1 MNFLLFLLIIL
12 SFYTFDFQKIF
23 FLSFIFGLL
32 LDFIFGNFLGT
43 TSLLL
48 LIICFLVYLYRRK
61 FSSSHLLFQLV
72 FILFI
77 NTLLTLV
84 NKQSLSVKNTLFILF
99 LSLLILPIL
108 NTIKG
113 KNTDLELEVK

>member
-1 MNFLLFLLIIL
+1 MNILLFLIIIL
-12 SFYTFDFQKIF
+12 SFYTLDFQKIF
-23 FLSFIFGLL
+23 ILSFSLGLL
-32 LDFIFGNFLGT
+32 SDFIFGNWIGT

-48 LIICFLVYLYRRK
+48 LTICFLVYLYRRK

-77 NTLLTLV
+77 NTLLILV
-84 NKQSLSVKNTLFILF
+84 NKQNLSVKNTLFILF

-113 KNTDLELEVK
+113 KNTNLELEVK